1 MNSLSHTV
9 GYKNHSVGYIF
20 HSAGYKNHTVE
31 QNCFLKKKQYAYLHF
46 YLYHTMFSSLPSI
59 ARTALII
66 PFSFSK
72 TFFSLKSREKNKKI
86 RYIYHKE
93 LL

>member
-1 MNSLSHTV
+1 MLACVFIFITQLHHT
-9 GYKNHSVGYIF
+9 I
-20 HSAGYKNHTVE
+20 
-31 QNCFLKKKQYAYLHF
+31 
-46 YLYHTMFSSLPSI
+46 FSSLSSI

-93 LL
+93 LS